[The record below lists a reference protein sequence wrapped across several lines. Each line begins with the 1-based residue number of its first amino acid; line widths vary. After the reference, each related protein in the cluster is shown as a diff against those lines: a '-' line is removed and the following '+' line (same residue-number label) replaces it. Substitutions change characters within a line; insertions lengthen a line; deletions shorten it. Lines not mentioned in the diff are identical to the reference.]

1 MMILNNERVADE
13 IYASIKKDILCKKY
27 KIGDTIEVKHLAALF
42 GVSSNIAEQALRLL
56 SQRGLLTQLPDDM
69 YCVKETHSQEFFYSG
84 RFQIMFLN
92 MEYIIQRIKEMN
104 VPIVKQPLYTHLEE
118 MRVSLENASYTNYI
132 DACERFYLKLCQQA
146 NMMSLGSSLRKINMQ
161 LTEFDDIFG
170 RQFILTSAM
179 CTVEA
184 MGLLLD
190 ALEKREYDRATEVVQ
205 QLYKYYISLLT
216 D

>member
-1 MMILNNERVADE
+1 M
-13 IYASIKKDILCKKY
+13 
-27 KIGDTIEVKHLAALF
+27 
-42 GVSSNIAEQALRLL
+42 
-56 SQRGLLTQLPDDM
+56 
-69 YCVKETHSQEFFYSG
+69 
-84 RFQIMFLN
+84 
-92 MEYIIQRIKEMN
+92 
-104 VPIVKQPLYTHLEE
+104 PIVKQPLYTHLEE

-190 ALEKREYDRATEVVQ
+190 ALEKREYERATEVVQ